1 MNISK
6 PFIEKPIATSLL
18 AIALFLI
25 GVLGY
30 RSLPVASL
38 PSVDF
43 PTILVTTKLPGA
55 SPDTISKLI
64 TAPLERQFGEIS
76 GLDAMSSISSTGTS
90 AITLRFELS
99 KSIDSAAQDVQ
110 AAINAAA
117 ATLPLNLPYPP
128 VYTKVNPADAPILT
142 LALTSR
148 TLPLFEVASAVG
160 TLIEPKLSQI
170 SGVGKV
176 TVEGGLKPAVRVTV
190 DPTRLAAY
198 GLSLEDVRNA
208 IVNANQ
214 NGAKGEFDGT
224 TQSFLLAANDQLP
237 DAKSYRHVIIAY
249 HAGAPV
255 RLTDVGSVSDGL
267 ENDAAEA
274 TYNGVP
280 AVILDIQRE
289 PGANIVKTVA
299 EIKSALPELTK
310 SLPTGIRARVVAD
323 RTQTIRASVKD
334 VQITLLT
341 SAVLVIL
348 VIFLFLPTLR
358 ATIIPA
364 VTLPLSLVA
373 AFAVMHALNFSL
385 DNLSLMALTV
395 ASGFVV
401 DDAIVM
407 IENIVRFIED
417 GMPPL
422 AAAYSGAQQI
432 GFTIISLTVSLL
444 AVFIPLLFMPGVVG
458 RLFGEFSVTLSVAVV
473 ISAVVSLTL
482 TPMMCGRLLKPVSET
497 QTGRLSAAIEHGIS
511 RVRDAYGRALRK
523 TLAHRDLVLW
533 LFAATVVGTVAL
545 YIVIP
550 KGLLPQEDT
559 GQIIAVTQSR
569 GGISLSALARLE
581 DQAVTIIRRNKAVAG
596 VTSLLGPG
604 ITNPTPNT
612 GHLTITLKPIGSR
625 PPLSVVMAQ
634 LQQALQSIPG
644 LSLYMQPVQD
654 ITLSSRVSATQYQY
668 TLVDTDSAQ
677 LASWSSQLTQRLR
690 ALPELRDVASD
701 EENRGYETYIDVDRA
716 AAERLGV
723 NMLAIENVLYDAYGQ
738 RQISTIYAQNG
749 QYRVV
754 MGVDHAAATSPSDL
768 AGIYVPGTNNAQ
780 IPLYEV
786 ASIRQRYAPLAIT
799 RENQFPSVT
808 ISFNLA
814 PGVSLDQAENAMHA
828 TERQLHMP
836 SAISGTFSG
845 AAAQFESALA
855 SNPWLIVATLVVI
868 YIVLGVLYE
877 STIHPVTILSTL
889 PSAGIG
895 ALLALI
901 LTGTQFTIVALV
913 GIVLLMGI
921 VKKNGIIM
929 VDFAIEAERTRGLS
943 PEDAIMEASLLRF
956 RPIMMTTMA
965 ALFGAVP
972 LVLERGAGSEL
983 RVPLGITIIGGL
995 LLSQLLTLFT
1005 TPVIY
1010 LALDKF
1016 RPRTLPAAVQTE

>member
-6 PFIEKPIATSLL
+6 PFIARPIATSLL
-18 AIALFLI
+18 AIALFLM

-30 RSLPVASL
+30 RALPVASL

-55 SPDTISKLI
+55 SPDTISKLV
-64 TAPLERQFGEIS
+64 TSPLERQFGEIS
-76 GLDAMSSISSTGTS
+76 GLDAMSSISSAGTS
-90 AITLRFELS
+90 AITLRFALK

-128 VYTKVNPADAPILT
+128 IYTKVNPADAPILT

-148 TLPLFEVASAVG
+148 TLPLFEVSGAAE
-160 TLIEPKLSQI
+160 TLIQPKLSQI
-170 SGVGKV
+170 NGVGKV
-176 TVEGGLKPAVRVTV
+176 TVEGGLKPAIRVTV

-198 GLSLEDVRNA
+198 GLSMEDVRNA
-208 IVNANQ
+208 VANANQ
-214 NGAKGEFDGT
+214 NGAKGEFNGT
-224 TQSFLLAANDQLP
+224 KQSFLLAANDQLP
-237 DAKSYRHVIIAY
+237 DAQSYRHIIIAY
-249 HAGAPV
+249 HAGAAV
-255 RLTDVGSVSDGL
+255 RLADVGSVRDGL
-267 ENDAAEA
+267 ENDATEA
-274 TYNGVP
+274 SYNGVP
-280 AVILDIQRE
+280 AVILDIQRQ
-289 PGANIVKTVA
+289 PGANIVKTVS
-299 EIKSALPELTK
+299 EIRSALPELTR
-310 SLPTGIRARVVAD
+310 SLPSGIRTQVVAD
-323 RTQTIRASVKD
+323 RTQTIRASVRD

-341 SAVLVIL
+341 SAALVIL
-348 VIFLFLPTLR
+348 VIFLFLPTLQ
-358 ATIIPA
+358 AAIIPA

-373 AFAVMHALNFSL
+373 AFAVMNVLGFSL

-422 AAAYSGAQQI
+422 AAAYSGAKQI

-458 RLFGEFSVTLSVAVV
+458 RLFGEFSVTLAVAVV
-473 ISAVVSLTL
+473 ISAAISLTL
-482 TPMMCGRLLKPVSET
+482 TPMMCGRLLKPVGE
-497 QTGRLSAAIEHGIS
+497 QAPRGLAAAVERGLH
-511 RVRDAYGRALRK
+511 RVRDAYGRALRT
-523 TLAHRDLVLW
+523 TLDHRGAVLW
-533 LFAATVVGTVAL
+533 LFAATILGTVVL
-545 YIVIP
+545 YIAIP

-569 GGISLSALARLE
+569 GGISLTALTRLE
-581 DQAVTIIRRNKAVAG
+581 DQAIAIILQNKAVAG
-596 VTSLLGPG
+596 VTSLLGAG
-604 ITNPTPNT
+604 VTNPTPNT
-612 GHLTITLKPIGSR
+612 GRLTITLKPIGTR
-625 PPLSVVMAQ
+625 PPLSSVMAQ
-634 LQQALQSIPG
+634 LQQALRAIPG

-668 TLVDTDSAQ
+668 TLVDTNQAQ
-677 LASWSSQLTQRLR
+677 LNSWTPQLTRKLR
-690 ALPELRDVASD
+690 MLPELQDVASD
-701 EENRGYETYIDVDRA
+701 AEERGNETYIDVDRSV
-716 AAERLGV
+716 AERLGV

-754 MGVDHAAATSPSDL
+754 LGVDAAAAQSPSDL
-768 AGIYVPGTNNAQ
+768 AGLYVPGANNVQ
-780 IPLYEV
+780 IPLYQI
-786 ASIRQRYAPLAIT
+786 ASIERKYAPLAIA
-799 RENQFPSVT
+799 RENQFPSIT

-814 PGVSLDQAENAMHA
+814 PGVSLDKAESSIRTADR
-828 TERQLHMP
+828 TLRMP
-836 SAISGTFSG
+836 SGISGTFSG

-895 ALLALI
+895 ALLALM
-901 LTGTQFTIVALV
+901 LSGTQFTIVALV

-929 VDFAIEAERTRGLS
+929 VDFAIEAERTRGLA
-943 PEDAIMEASLLRF
+943 PEDAIMEACLLRF

-965 ALFGAVP
+965 ALFGAIP
-972 LVLERGAGSEL
+972 LVLERGAGAEL

-1010 LALDKF
+1010 LALDRF
-1016 RPRTLPAAVQTE
+1016 RPRTVPAPVPTE

>member
-6 PFIEKPIATSLL
+6 PFIARPIATSLL
-18 AIALFLI
+18 AIALFLM

-30 RSLPVASL
+30 RALPVASL

-43 PTILVTTKLPGA
+43 PTILITTKLPGA
-55 SPDTISKLI
+55 SPDTVSKLI
-64 TAPLERQFGEIS
+64 TASLERQFGEIS
-76 GLDAMSSISSTGTS
+76 GLDAMSSISSAGTS
-90 AITLRFELS
+90 AITLRFALT

-117 ATLPLNLPYPP
+117 ATLPPNLPYPP

-148 TLPLFEVASAVG
+148 TLPLFEVSGTAE

-170 SGVGKV
+170 NGIGKV
-176 TVEGGLKPAVRVTV
+176 TVEGGLKPAVRLAV

-198 GLSLEDVRNA
+198 GLSMEDVRNA
-208 IVNANQ
+208 VANANQ
-214 NGAKGEFDGT
+214 NGAKGEFNGT
-224 TQSFLLAANDQLP
+224 KQSFLLAANDQLP
-237 DAKSYRHVIIAY
+237 DARAYRHIIIAY

-255 RLTDVGSVSDGL
+255 RLADVGSVQDGL

-289 PGANIVKTVA
+289 PGANIVQTVA
-299 EIKSALPELTK
+299 EIRSALPALTR
-310 SLPTGIRARVVAD
+310 SLPSGIRMQVVAD
-323 RTQTIRASVKD
+323 RTQTIRASVRD

-341 SAVLVIL
+341 SATLVIL

-358 ATIIPA
+358 AAVIPA

-373 AFAVMHALNFSL
+373 AFSVMHELGFSL

-422 AAAYSGAQQI
+422 AAAYAGAQQI

-458 RLFGEFSVTLSVAVV
+458 RLFAEFSVTLAVAVI

-482 TPMMCGRLLKPVSET
+482 TPMMCGRLLKPVGEQS
-497 QTGRLSAAIEHGIS
+497 TGRLTVAVERGLQ
-511 RVRDAYGRALRK
+511 RVRDAYGHALRK
-523 TLAHRDLVLW
+523 TLQHRSAVLW
-533 LFAATVVGTVAL
+533 LFAATILGTVAL
-545 YIVIP
+545 YTVIP

-559 GQIIAVTQSR
+559 GQIVAVTQGR
-569 GGISLSALARLE
+569 GGISLRALAQLE
-581 DQAVTIIRRNKAVAG
+581 SQAVIIIRRNKAVAG
-596 VTSLLGPG
+596 VTSLLGAG
-604 ITNPTPNT
+604 VTNPTPNT
-612 GHLTITLKPIGSR
+612 GRLTITLKPIGSR
-625 PPLSVVMAQ
+625 PALRTVMPQ
-634 LQQALQSIPG
+634 LQHALQAIPG
-644 LSLYMQPVQD
+644 LSFYMQPVQD

-668 TLVDTDSAQ
+668 TLVDTNQAELDT
-677 LASWSSQLTQRLR
+677 WTQRIAQKLSI
-690 ALPELRDVASD
+690 LPELQDVASD
-701 EENRGYETYIDVDRA
+701 EENSGSETYIDVDRA
-716 AAERLGV
+716 AAERLGI

-754 MGVDHAAATSPSDL
+754 LGVDAAAATSPADL
-768 AGIYVPGTNNAQ
+768 AGLYVPGTNNVQ
-780 IPLYEV
+780 IPLYQV
-786 ASIRQRYAPLAIT
+786 ASIEQRYAPLAIT
-799 RENQFPSVT
+799 RENQFPSTT

-814 PGVSLDQAENAMHA
+814 PDVSLDQAESAIRTVEN
-828 TERQLHMP
+828 TLKMP

-855 SNPWLIVATLVVI
+855 SNPWLIVATLLVI

-895 ALLALI
+895 ALLALM

-929 VDFAIEAERTRGLS
+929 VDFAIEAERTRGLA
-943 PEDAIMEASLLRF
+943 PEDAIIEACLLRF

-965 ALFGAVP
+965 ALFGAIP
-972 LVLERGAGSEL
+972 LVLERGAGAEL

-1010 LALDKF
+1010 LALDKL
-1016 RPRTLPAAVQTE
+1016 RPRTLPAAAQLE